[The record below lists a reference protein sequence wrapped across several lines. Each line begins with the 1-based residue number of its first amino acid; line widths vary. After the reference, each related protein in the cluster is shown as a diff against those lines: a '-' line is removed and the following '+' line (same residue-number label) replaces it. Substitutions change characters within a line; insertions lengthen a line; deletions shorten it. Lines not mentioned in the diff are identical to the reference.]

1 MPGQLLKERF
11 CCTGLR
17 DIMKNMSILFGRD
30 AKLFKYIQL
39 KVSFFALILIAT
51 ITLVSYVITVRVINQ
66 YVTSEVIKR
75 AEAFSRS
82 IAASAGYSFLSKD
95 VLGLD
100 NMVFRIKDLNK
111 DVEYIAITGTDHRIV
126 VHSDISM
133 RGKGLVQSAGQLF
146 RKSED
151 GTVVNQ
157 VQGTSGALFE
167 ISSPIIFMNKHL
179 GSVII
184 GINRSVLLDAQQASM
199 RKLLMVFV
207 ITLIIGM
214 AGSMILSSVITRPI
228 KELSSGVEEF
238 KGGKRSRA
246 LRVYSEDELGRLTR
260 SFNEMTA
267 LITEQQCKLS
277 EYSQELEASYVST
290 VKVLAAAI
298 DARDPY
304 THGHSTRVSLLS
316 LQIARKLG
324 FTDEE
329 LGELE
334 IACLFH
340 DVGKIKTPDTIL
352 RKDGPLDSSERREMM
367 KHTVY
372 GADILSKARSLHKYI
387 LPARHH
393 HERYDGSGYPDGLC
407 GDGIP
412 IFASIISIADAFDAM
427 TSNRP
432 YRSALPAVTALN
444 ELACSSG
451 KQFKPELVKVFL
463 EVAENKDLHVLFHE
477 GEG

>member
-1 MPGQLLKERF
+1 MR
-11 CCTGLR
+11 
-17 DIMKNMSILFGRD
+17 N
-30 AKLFKYIQL
+30 LFKYIQL

-51 ITLVSYVITVRVINQ
+51 TTLVSYVITVQVINQ
-66 YVTSEVIKR
+66 HVKNEVIKR
-75 AEAFSRS
+75 AEALSRS

-100 NMVFRIKDLNK
+100 NMVFRIKESNQ
-111 DVEYIAITGTDHRIV
+111 DVEYIAIAGTDRRIV
-126 VHSDISM
+126 VHSDISVS
-133 RGKGLVQSAGQLF
+133 GKVLAQSAGQLF

-157 VQGTSGALFE
+157 LQETSRALFE
-167 ISSPIIFMNKHL
+167 ISSPIIFMKKHL

-184 GINRSVLLDAQQASM
+184 GINRSVLIAAQQASG
-199 RKLLMVFV
+199 RKLIMVFV

-214 AGSMILSSVITRPI
+214 AGSMMFSSVITRPI

-238 KGGKRSRA
+238 KGGKSGRP
-246 LRVYSEDELGRLTR
+246 LRVYSEDELGNLTR
-260 SFNEMTA
+260 SFNEMTS

-277 EYSQELEASYVST
+277 EYAQELEVSYVST

-304 THGHSTRVSLLS
+304 THGHSTRISLLS
-316 LQIARKLG
+316 LHIARKLG
-324 FTDEE
+324 FTEEE

-352 RKDGPLDSSERREMM
+352 RKNGPLDPSEHREMM

-372 GADILSKARSLHKYI
+372 GAEILSKAPSLHKYI
-387 LPARHH
+387 LPVRHH
-393 HERYDGSGYPDGLC
+393 HEWFDGTGYPDGLR

-412 IFASIISIADAFDAM
+412 LFASIISMADAFDAM

-444 ELACSSG
+444 ELAGSSG
-451 KQFKPELVKVFL
+451 RQFHPDLVKVFL
-463 EVAENKDLHVLFHE
+463 EVAENKNLSALYHE
-477 GEG
+477 GAG

>member
-1 MPGQLLKERF
+1 MQ
-11 CCTGLR
+11 
-17 DIMKNMSILFGRD
+17 
-30 AKLFKYIQL
+30 KLFKYIQL

-51 ITLVSYVITVRVINQ
+51 ITLVSYVITVQVINQ
-66 YVTSEVIKR
+66 YVMSEVIKR
-75 AEAFSRS
+75 AEALSRS

-100 NMVFRIKDLNK
+100 NMVFRIRDSNQ
-111 DVEYIAITGTDHRIV
+111 DVEYIAIAGTDHRIV

-133 RGKGLVQSAGQLF
+133 RGKVLAQSAGQLF

-157 VQGTSGALFE
+157 VQGASGVLFE
-167 ISSPIIFMNKHL
+167 ISSPIVFMNKHL
-179 GSVII
+179 GFVII
-184 GINRSVLLDAQQASM
+184 GINRSVLLDAHQASM
-199 RKLLMVFV
+199 RKLPMAFV

-214 AGSMILSSVITRPI
+214 AGSVILSFVITRPI
-228 KELSSGVEEF
+228 KELSAGVEEF
-238 KGGKRSRA
+238 KRGKRSRP

-267 LITEQQCKLS
+267 LITAQQGKLS
-277 EYSQELEASYVST
+277 EYAQELEASYIST

-316 LQIARKLG
+316 LHIARKLG
-324 FTDEE
+324 FTEEE

-340 DVGKIKTPDTIL
+340 DVGKIRTPDTIL
-352 RKDGPLDSSERREMM
+352 RKDGPLDPSEHREMM
-367 KHTVY
+367 KHPVF
-372 GADILSKARSLHKYI
+372 GADILSKAPSLHKYI
-387 LPARHH
+387 LPVRHH
-393 HERYDGSGYPDGLC
+393 HEWFDGTGYPDGLIG
-407 GDGIP
+407 GDIP

-432 YRSALPAVTALN
+432 YRNALPAVTALN
-444 ELACSSG
+444 ELAGCSG
-451 KQFKPELVKVFL
+451 RQFNPDLVKVFL
-463 EVAENKDLHVLFHE
+463 EVAEDKNLSALCHY

>member
-1 MPGQLLKERF
+1 MQMFHSL
-11 CCTGLR
+11 
-17 DIMKNMSILFGRD
+17 GRK

-51 ITLVSYVITVRVINQ
+51 ITLVSYVIAVQLINQ
-66 YVTSEVIKR
+66 YVMSEVIKR
-75 AEAFSRS
+75 AEALSRS

-100 NMVFRIKDLNK
+100 NMVFRIKDSNQ
-111 DVEYIAITGTDHRIV
+111 DVEYIAIAGTDNRIV

-133 RGKGLVQSAGQLF
+133 SGKVLAQSAGQLF

-199 RKLLMVFV
+199 RKLPMAFV

-214 AGSMILSSVITRPI
+214 AGSMILSFVITRPI

-238 KGGKRSRA
+238 KGGKRSRP
-246 LRVYSEDELGRLTR
+246 LKVYSEDELGRLTR

-267 LITEQQCKLS
+267 LITEQQGKLS
-277 EYSQELEASYVST
+277 EYAQELEASYVST
-290 VKVLAAAI
+290 VKALAAAI

-316 LQIARKLG
+316 LLIARKLG
-324 FTDEE
+324 FTEEE

-352 RKDGPLDSSERREMM
+352 RKDGPLDPSENREMM

-372 GADILSKARSLHKYI
+372 GADILSKAPSLHKYI
-387 LPARHH
+387 LAVRHH
-393 HERYDGSGYPDGLC
+393 HERFDGTGYPDGLC
-407 GDGIP
+407 GDDIP

-432 YRSALPAVTALN
+432 YKNALPAVTALN
-444 ELACSSG
+444 ELAGSSG
-451 KQFKPELVKVFL
+451 RQFKPDLVKVFL
-463 EVAENKDLHVLFHE
+463 EVAENKNLPALDHE

>member
-1 MPGQLLKERF
+1 
-11 CCTGLR
+11 
-17 DIMKNMSILFGRD
+17 MSISLLCN

-39 KVSFFALILIAT
+39 KVSFFALILIAI
-51 ITLVSYVITVRVINQ
+51 ITLVSYVITVRVLNQ
-66 YVTSEVIKR
+66 YVMNEVIKR
-75 AEAFSRS
+75 AEALSRS
-82 IAASAGYSFLSKD
+82 IAASAGYSFLSSD

-100 NMVFRIKDLNK
+100 NMVFRTKDLNR
-111 DVEYIAITGTDHRIV
+111 DVEYIAIAGTDQRIV
-126 VHSDISM
+126 VHSDMSM
-133 RGKGLVQSAGQLF
+133 SGKVLAQSEGQLF
-146 RKSED
+146 RKSGD
-151 GTVVNQ
+151 GTVVRR
-157 VQGTSGALFE
+157 VRGASGALFE
-167 ISSPIIFMNKHL
+167 ISSPIIFMNRHL

-184 GINRSVLLDAQQASM
+184 GINGSVLLGAQQASR

-207 ITLIIGM
+207 ITLVIGM
-214 AGSMILSSVITRPI
+214 AGSMIFSSVITRPI
-228 KELSSGVEEF
+228 KELSSGVEEL
-238 KGGKRSRA
+238 KGGKRSRP

-277 EYSQELEASYVST
+277 DYSRELEASYVST

-324 FTDEE
+324 FTKEE
-329 LGELE
+329 MAELE

-352 RKDGPLDSSERREMM
+352 RKNGPLDPSEHREMM

-372 GADILSKARSLHKYI
+372 GADILSKAPSLHKYI

-393 HERYDGSGYPDGLC
+393 HERFDGTGYPDGLC
-407 GDGIP
+407 GEDIP

-444 ELACSSG
+444 ELAGSSG
-451 KQFKPELVKVFL
+451 SQFKPELVKVFL
-463 EVAENKDLHVLFHE
+463 EVAENKNMPALYRQ
-477 GEG
+477 GGG